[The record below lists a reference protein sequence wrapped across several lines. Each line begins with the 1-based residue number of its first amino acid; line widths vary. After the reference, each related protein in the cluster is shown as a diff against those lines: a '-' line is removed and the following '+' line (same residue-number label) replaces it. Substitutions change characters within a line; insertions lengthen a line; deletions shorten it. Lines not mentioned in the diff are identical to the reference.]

1 MNTRQVAFA
10 SVVRMIEKAATFAA
24 AESAAQKVLAE
35 RDRARQAA
43 KPSSR
48 KRESIAQAQDRLDDL

>member
-1 MNTRQVAFA
+1 MKPQDSVFA
-10 SVVRMIEKAATFAA
+10 HIALMIEKAATFAA